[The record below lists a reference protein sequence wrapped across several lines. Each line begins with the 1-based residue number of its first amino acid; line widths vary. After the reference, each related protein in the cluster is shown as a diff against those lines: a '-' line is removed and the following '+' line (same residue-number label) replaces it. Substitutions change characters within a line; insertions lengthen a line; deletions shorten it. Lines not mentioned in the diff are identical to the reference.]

1 MTDNQ
6 KEHLGDDMSN
16 RNNEHHESYDFVP
29 VDASDLERMSATDGY
44 APSRNRHN
52 DPLGEEDD
60 RYDEHEHEHD
70 YDADEQ
76 DFERDH
82 DRPSNLKK
90 YIIAGCI
97 AGVLVLGLFGF
108 FVSKVIFGGQG
119 SAPAQARTMD
129 DLSFSSELTAEQG
142 SSLPTAVSADAKAL
156 DAAINSSGIAGND
169 QLGAGVDA
177 GRHDANE
184 PGPIGDQGK
193 NLVVTYGAESL
204 EPVVPTG
211 GVDSNA
217 IQAVRAVT
225 EEERLYDSLL
235 TSVEGMDVPPEAI
248 KIDHRVVNRT
258 LESQRIGGLEAD
270 LESARQAITVV
281 NHSVDGIREQVA
293 SFAQAIERNSKDQ
306 ASVMA
311 SLAQLS
317 KELKK
322 VSDNQDKEIK
332 ALRDAVAKAQARA
345 DQAVSQ
351 AGDAKKVAQTAKAE
365 RPAPAAKVVQASHTQ
380 TPAAARPV
388 QPTHAAMPAKV
399 FTERP
404 TPPTVQATSPV
415 GGTNSN
421 LPAQCDGRQVSSV
434 WRVKGVNSQSAYIVR
449 SQDQEGLY
457 LKLGLDVPGYG
468 QVLGFD
474 ASNRAVCTT
483 SGLIRR

>member
-29 VDASDLERMSATDGY
+29 VDASDLERMSATDDY
-44 APSRNRHN
+44 TRREDRHD
-52 DPLGEEDD
+52 DPLDEEDH
-60 RYDEHEHEHD
+60 RYDEHYHDAEDDDEH
-70 YDADEQ
+70 

-90 YIIAGCI
+90 YIIAGCV

-108 FVSKVIFGGQG
+108 FVSKVIFGNQG
-119 SAPAQARTMD
+119 SAPAQARTVD

-142 SSLPTAVSADAKAL
+142 SSLPTLVSADAKAL
-156 DAAINSSGIAGND
+156 DAALNSSGVAGSD

-177 GRHDANE
+177 RQRETNE
-184 PGPIGDQGK
+184 PGPMLDQGK

-204 EPVVPTG
+204 EPVPTA
-211 GVDSNA
+211 GVESPA
-217 IQAVRAVT
+217 IQAARAVT